1 MKSGRFF
8 VVAVFG
14 ASLLLSPSAAVREAR
29 AEEGSSSFG
38 NTVLGCYHPGATFT
52 SATYMRGHDRH
63 AWTGWIKFREDH
75 HEGFAMSF
83 QMDMKTTRSGE
94 TFYRVLPV
102 TDDGTM
108 PAASG
113 CYLRE
118 WQRY

>member
-1 MKSGRFF
+1 MKPGRVLTVAAFTVLFAPFSG
-8 VVAVFG
+8 A
-14 ASLLLSPSAAVREAR
+14 LPAAHAG
-29 AEEGSSSFG
+29 EESFG
-38 NTVLGCYHPGATFT
+38 STVLGCYHPGATLT
-52 SATYMRGHDRH
+52 SVTYARGRDRH
-63 AWTGWIKFREDH
+63 AWTGWIKFREGRR
-75 HEGFAMSF
+75 EGFAMSF
-83 QMDMKTTRSGE
+83 QMDMKTTRGE